1 MAFRLTIGKKIG
13 TGFGVLLFFI
23 VIVFYTTYQ
32 TLNDSIKINDEI
44 TSVNNPSVASLE
56 ELKLL
61 TVRSKMLVF
70 NWVYFQSHAD
80 HPDKEKLR
88 RLIERDYPHLEKT
101 IKKLAVNW
109 EKEDRK
115 KIKEVFDNLHD
126 LFELHEEIQLLL
138 PDWASYEDSQNKFLA
153 NFLIGDDGD
162 IYLKTSEILFQLD
175 DLIGNQ
181 KFQTG
186 EVTAHMQ
193 ESFSDLQLL
202 SKWLGI
208 ALVLFGIVV
217 AIYTTRTI
225 VGPVQKLKEVLLTL
239 SKGVFPQQTI
249 KAKKDEIGEMTHALN
264 RVISGLKS
272 TKDFAISVGAGKFDT
287 HYEPLS
293 GEDDLGKTLIKMR
306 DDLAENERLLERKVE
321 ERTAEVVKQKEE
333 IEKQNERISELYE
346 EVTDSIKYAK
356 GLQEA
361 ILPPDDFVSENM
373 PESFIL
379 YKPKDIVSGDFY
391 WVETKNNKTYFAAVD
406 CTGHGVPGA
415 FMSIVGYNALNEALR
430 TNDDPGSILDAL
442 NKGVSKTL
450 HNNSS
455 MGKTTKDGMDLALCC
470 YDHKKKVLQY
480 AGAYN
485 PLYLIRDGQV
495 SEIKADK
502 FAIGTHYQDE
512 SKRYTNHV
520 IQLQDKDY
528 VYVFSD
534 GYADQFGGPKGKK
547 FMYKRFRDYLLT
559 LDGKSMLAQKE
570 FLDNTIEEWKGP
582 LEQIDDILVIGMHI
596 S

>member
-13 TGFGVLLFFI
+13 IGFGVLLFFI

-32 TLNDSIKINDEI
+32 TLNQSIKINDKI
-44 TSVNNPSVASLE
+44 TTVNNPSVASLE

-61 TVRSKMLVF
+61 TVRSKMLIF
-70 NWVYFQSHAD
+70 NWIYFQSHAD
-80 HPDKEKLR
+80 HPDKEKLN
-88 RLIERDYPHLEKT
+88 RLTERDYPHLEKN

-109 EKEDRK
+109 TPDDQK
-115 KIKEVFDNLHD
+115 KIKEVFVNLRE
-126 LFELHEEIQLLL
+126 LFELHEEVKLLL

-175 DLIGNQ
+175 DLISNQ

-186 EVTAHMQ
+186 KVTEDMQ
-193 ESFSDLQLL
+193 GSFSDLKWL

-208 ALVLFGIVV
+208 ALVIFGVLV

-239 SKGVFPQQTI
+239 SKGVFPNQNI
-249 KAKKDEIGEMTHALN
+249 KAKNDEIGEMTNALN

-272 TKDFAISVGAGKFDT
+272 TKDFAISVGSGKFDT

-293 GEDDLGKTLIKMR
+293 SEDTLGKTLIKMR
-306 DDLAENERLLERKVE
+306 DDLAENERLLEQKVQ
-321 ERTAEVVKQKEE
+321 ERTAEVVQQKEE

-361 ILPPDDFVSENM
+361 ILPPEEFVNTHM

-391 WVETKNNKTYFAAVD
+391 WVETKNDKTYFAAVD

-430 TNDDPGSILDAL
+430 KNNDPGSILDSL

-450 HNNSS
+450 HNNA
-455 MGKTTKDGMDLALCC
+455 MGTTTKDGMDLALCC
-470 YDHKKKVLQY
+470 YDHKTKELQF

-485 PLYLIRDGQV
+485 PLYLIRDGEVNQ
-495 SEIKADK
+495 IKADK
-502 FAIGTHYQDE
+502 FAIGSYHEDT
-512 SKRYTNHV
+512 SKKYTNHV
-520 IQLQDKDY
+520 IQLQEKDSI
-528 VYVFSD
+528 YVFSD

-547 FMYKRFRDYLLT
+547 FMYKRFRDFLLT
-559 LDGKSMLAQKE
+559 LNGKSMKTQRE

-582 LEQIDDILVIGMHI
+582 LEQIDDILVIGMQI